1 MKLCGGELLCFD
13 LKEMS
18 EGQSRWLLPELF
30 CVFWIADDDDI
41 VSIFFF
47 WEGGHVI
54 REAMV
59 LCWIQKKV
67 RWEM

>member
-1 MKLCGGELLCFD
+1 M
-13 LKEMS
+13 
-18 EGQSRWLLPELF
+18 LPGLF

-41 VSIFFF
+41 VSIFFL
-47 WEGGHVI
+47 GGGTRI
-54 REAMV
+54 SEAMV

>member
-1 MKLCGGELLCFD
+1 MV
-13 LKEMS
+13 
-18 EGQSRWLLPELF
+18 LPELF

-41 VSIFFF
+41 VSIFF
-47 WEGGHVI
+47 WGGTCI